1 MFALPAW
8 AWSPFGAQRG
18 EVDQL
23 GIRSW
28 EAEFVA
34 VVAVPTPA
42 VLVGDVSP
50 APVRQRLV
58 GEYAEL
64 FYGVDAGRA
73 HRAQVGPAVAEV
85 ERVDKL
91 LVVLEPSQRGP
102 PTVQEVL
109 GLVVPVR
116 STDARTVG
124 EVELVQVSA
133 VPSSEGVIDGSGQL
147 GEGVT
152 TRGCEDPA
160 RSWLQVLSPSADQVN
175 ADRQPAAAHGRML
188 SDSCDP
194 PARQVAA
201 AVIPGDH

>member
-1 MFALPAW
+1 L

-28 EAEFVA
+28 EAEFLA

-50 APVRQRLV
+50 APVRQWLV
-58 GEYAEL
+58 GDDAKQ

-85 ERVDKL
+85 ELVDEL

-133 VPSSEGVIDGSGQL
+133 VPSSEASSMAV
-147 GEGVT
+147 
-152 TRGCEDPA
+152 A
-160 RSWLQVLSPSADQVN
+160 SWAKV
-175 ADRQPAAAHGRML
+175 
-188 SDSCDP
+188 
-194 PARQVAA
+194 
-201 AVIPGDH
+201 